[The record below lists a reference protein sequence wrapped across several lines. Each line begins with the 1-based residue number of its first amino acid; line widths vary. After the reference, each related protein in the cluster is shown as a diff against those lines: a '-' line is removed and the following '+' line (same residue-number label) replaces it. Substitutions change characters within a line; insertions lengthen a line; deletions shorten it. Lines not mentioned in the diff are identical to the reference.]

1 MAGKTFDPYDIASF
15 FYGWIM
21 ALQIGFVGNT
31 ASNCFYS
38 SFASVEQLDFWVK
51 ELLVIWKTFN
61 VFNLV
66 VYTPVHA
73 LNNLSAAYE

>member
-1 MAGKTFDPYDIASF
+1 MFDPYDISSF

-21 ALQIGFVGNT
+21 ALQIGFASTT

-38 SFASVEQLDFWVK
+38 SFSSVEQIDFWIQ
-51 ELLVIWKTFN
+51 ELLVIYKTLN

-73 LNNLSAAYE
+73 WNNLSAAYE